1 MKIQRVTMQPM
12 EGRRQSEPNIFSLDN
27 RSYNLGRL
35 RSDRIFNQKEVIE
48 MAKQKIR
55 KKKGKGTGGDY

>member
-1 MKIQRVTMQPM
+1 MTIQCVTMQPM
-12 EGRRQSEPNIFSLDN
+12 ERKLQNEPNIFSLDN

-35 RSDRIFNQKEVIE
+35 HCDRIFNQKGVIE